1 MDFLLLPFLQLI
13 LNHQKI
19 FHEAFLQQAKATLMK
34 FAPLDRIDILKLDLS
49 QHLIWLVPTFR
60 RLGFQKFEGGLYH
73 LSDFIYPELVV
84 DGLYF
89 GLL

>member
-19 FHEAFLQQAKATLMK
+19 FHEAFLQHAESALMK
-34 FAPLDRIDILKLDLS
+34 FAPLNRIDILKLDLS
-49 QHLIWLVPTFR
+49 QHLIWLVPTFG
-60 RLGFQKFEGGLYH
+60 RLGFQKLEGGLYH
-73 LSDFIYPELVV
+73 LSDFVYAEFVV
-84 DGLYF
+84 DGLNF